1 MRAETVLNENTFYPK
16 PDTSVARENPFIQL
30 GLSAKVVR
38 PLAVLGIA
46 EPTPIQK
53 QAIPLVLT
61 GSDVMGLAQTGTGKT
76 AAFGLPLVERLLAED
91 MRPDAKSASCLVLAP
106 TRELVQQIAENLR
119 KYVKKTPVWVSSVVG
134 GQAIGPQIKHLL
146 RGTDILVATLGR
158 LLDLVNRDAIRL
170 DQVRYLVLDEADQML
185 DLGFIHDLRNIAKLL
200 GTPRQTLLFSAT
212 MPPLV
217 EELSKSYLNDPQRV
231 EVTPPGKA
239 ADKIAQSVYFVHA
252 KGKADLLK
260 TLLVERENDLSLV
273 FHRTKHGAEKL
284 MKSLVVHGFA
294 AASIH
299 GNKSQGQRDRA
310 LKAFKSGE
318 VRVLVATDV
327 AARGIDIPSVTH
339 VYNFNLPEVPEN
351 YVHRI
356 GRTARAGRDGAAVAF
371 CSPEERKLLRQVEK
385 LMGTEIPVAG
395 DDGSAP
401 EPYSSEP
408 PKRGKKGQGGHR
420 NVDGTP
426 KKKRCASQAAKSEK
440 REENPKSRNRRPRN
454 SPAANATNK
463 AANKST
469 GDQSAAADVHIERS
483 GEGRSKPKQNRSS
496 RPGKPRSRPSSNAH
510 KRPSS
515 GGRRSSGGKGRS
527 SRRPS

>member
-1 MRAETVLNENTFYPK
+1 M
-16 PDTSVARENPFIQL
+16 QL

-53 QAIPLVLT
+53 QAIPLVLA
-61 GSDVMGLAQTGTGKT
+61 GDDVMGLAQTGTGKT

-91 MRPDAKSASCLVLAP
+91 IRPDAKSARCLVLAP

-146 RGTDILVATLGR
+146 RGTDILVATPGR
-158 LLDLVNRDAIRL
+158 LLDLIDRGAIRL

-185 DLGFIHDLRNIAKLL
+185 DLGFIHDLRKIAKLL

-217 EELSKSYLNDPQRV
+217 EEISKSYLTEPKRV

-239 ADKIAQSVYFVHA
+239 ADKITQSLYFVHA
-252 KGKADLLK
+252 KGKADLLR
-260 TLLVERENDLSLV
+260 TLLAERENDLSLV
-273 FHRTKHGAEKL
+273 FARTKHGAEKL
-284 MKSLVVHGFA
+284 MKSLVAHGFA

-310 LKAFKSGE
+310 LKAFKTGE

-327 AARGIDIPSVTH
+327 AARGIDIPGVTH

-371 CSPEERKLLRQVEK
+371 CSPEERKLLRQVER
-385 LMGTEIPVAG
+385 LMGIDIPVAG
-395 DDGSAP
+395 DDGSDP
-401 EPYSSEP
+401 EPYVKDP
-408 PKRGKKGQGGHR
+408 PKRGNKGATGHR
-420 NVDGTP
+420 NADGTP
-426 KKKRCASQAAKSEK
+426 KKKRRPARSATTRPDKPKPEQSEEGRAKPKRNRSGRRGKPSAKPSDRPTDQPSSGNEKHPASSRPRSGGGGRGGRGDGGGGGGGGGRGGRAGAGGGAGGGAAASRNK
-440 REENPKSRNRRPRN
+440 RRRNRRPN
-454 SPAANATNK
+454 
-463 AANKST
+463 
-469 GDQSAAADVHIERS
+469 
-483 GEGRSKPKQNRSS
+483 
-496 RPGKPRSRPSSNAH
+496 
-510 KRPSS
+510 
-515 GGRRSSGGKGRS
+515 
-527 SRRPS
+527 